1 MSISKDN
8 VSVDSMTNQSNNPT
22 SPAPRVITVAGSAVI
37 PPSLIAGRIPA
48 SGTSRAEEAVF
59 NVASLAL
66 DTERVALIFTI
77 KSGFIF
83 YLACAAQD
91 LASAPRGASCPLS
104 AALPGQSG
112 HQGSGLY
119 ILESNGLV
127 ACVLLDERGLRTFVG
142 EPEVAAQFPL
152 LEAAEHATQFRIET
166 GERGARQVPWTGY
179 GEMQRASVRR
189 QSSRIAYAGAAAALV
204 GGALW
209 AYANFSNA
217 KVDDRFMLLRASVE
231 AELAGRPAA
240 LDRGELAASNKVWRD
255 FAQLS
260 AFALRKDGRLLNFS
274 ADAVEASW
282 RLEVAGAGMS
292 DELLKLELGDVQF
305 AVVSRGEKW
314 LIQSGS
320 KP

>member
-1 MSISKDN
+1 MPMSKDD
-8 VSVDSMTNQSNNPT
+8 VSLHSIADQPNKPGSS
-22 SPAPRVITVAGSAVI
+22 APKVIKVAGSAVI

-48 SGTSRAEEAVF
+48 SGASRAEEAVF

-83 YLACAAQD
+83 YMACASQD
-91 LASAPRGASCPLS
+91 LASATRGACCPLS
-104 AALPGQSG
+104 AALPGQAG
-112 HQGSGLY
+112 HQGPGLY
-119 ILESNGLV
+119 ILESKDLV

-152 LEAAEHATQFRIET
+152 LEAAEHATHFRIEA

-204 GGALW
+204 GCALW
-209 AYANFSNA
+209 AYADFSNA
-217 KVDDRFMLLRASVE
+217 KVDDQFRLFRAAVE
-231 AELAGRPAA
+231 AELGERPAA
-240 LDRGELAASNKVWRD
+240 LDRGELAASSKVWRD
-255 FAQLS
+255 YAQLS
-260 AFALRKDGRLLNFS
+260 AFALRKDGRLLNFN
-274 ADAVEASW
+274 ADEVKASW
-282 RLEVAGAGMS
+282 QLEIAGAGMS
-292 DELLKLELGDVQF
+292 DELLKSELGNVQF
-305 AVVSRGEKW
+305 EVVSRGEKW
-314 LIQSGS
+314 LIRSGS